1 MNLYHKSTYN
11 LKIPGVKR
19 EDFFFPLPFL
29 RTNGE
34 WGFWIEAPCLVG
46 YISLL
51 CKWMLAFYLAVLN
64 TWAQVLLDESQL
76 IEVYTEWNI
85 WLGK

>member
-1 MNLYHKSTYN
+1 MNLHHKSTYS
-11 LKIPGVKR
+11 LKIPVVRR
-19 EDFFFPLPFL
+19 EDFFPFPLL
-29 RTNGE
+29 RTSGE
-34 WGFWIEAPCLVG
+34 WGFWIEAPCLIG

-51 CKWMLAFYLAVLN
+51 CKWMLGFYLAVLN

-85 WLGK
+85 QLGK

>member
-1 MNLYHKSTYN
+1 MNLHHKSTYN
-11 LKIPGVKR
+11 LKIPGVR
-19 EDFFFPLPFL
+19 RGDFFFLSL
-29 RTNGE
+29 CVEQMGS
-34 WGFWIEAPCLVG
+34 GSFWIEAPCLVG

-51 CKWMLAFYLAVLN
+51 CKWMLGFYLAVLN

-85 WLGK
+85 LLGK

>member
-1 MNLYHKSTYN
+1 MNLHHKSTYI
-11 LKIPGVKR
+11 LKISGVSR
-19 EDFFFPLPFL
+19 EDFFSPFSWL

-51 CKWMLAFYLAVLN
+51 CKWMLGFYLAVLN

-76 IEVYTEWNI
+76 IEVYAEWNI
-85 WLGK
+85 RLGK

>member
-1 MNLYHKSTYN
+1 MNLRHKSTHN
-11 LKIPGVKR
+11 LKIPGAR
-19 EDFFFPLPFL
+19 GGEIFSPLPLL
-29 RTNGE
+29 RVNGE
-34 WGFWIEAPCLVG
+34 WGFWIEAPCLIG

-51 CKWMLAFYLAVLN
+51 CKWMLGFYLVVLN

-85 WLGK
+85 RLGK